1 MKKRIGFISILTLS
15 MVIGGCGANVANLP
29 QKEIND
35 TQKIE
40 STERVE
46 DVVPL
51 ESVTENTEQE
61 DISQIETE
69 EQYAISDLNVREEK
83 SLDAKIIGKY
93 QKGDIV
99 HKINDNDGDEV
110 WTRVVY
116 DDVIGY
122 VAVGY
127 LVTEEEYQAQEDE
140 RLQKENEATNI
151 ETETQKTETQVTNEE
166 KGKSSFV
173 VVIDA
178 GHQQN
183 GNSER
188 EPIGPGA
195 SETKAKVSSG
205 TSGCVSGLKEY
216 ELTLQVSLKLQQE
229 LQQRGYQVI
238 MTRTTSDVNIS
249 NAERAD
255 IANQA
260 HADAFIRIHANGSE
274 SSSANG
280 AMTICQTSSNPY
292 NSSMASKSKELST
305 YVLDEM
311 VAQTGCQK
319 ERVWETD
326 SMSGI
331 NWCEVP
337 VTIVEMGYMTNP
349 TEDKLMAT
357 EEYQNKIAVG
367 IANGID
373 KFLQ

>member
-140 RLQKENEATNI
+140 R
-151 ETETQKTETQVTNEE
+151 
-166 KGKSSFV
+166 
-173 VVIDA
+173 
-178 GHQQN
+178 
-183 GNSER
+183 
-188 EPIGPGA
+188 
-195 SETKAKVSSG
+195 
-205 TSGCVSGLKEY
+205 
-216 ELTLQVSLKLQQE
+216 
-229 LQQRGYQVI
+229 
-238 MTRTTSDVNIS
+238 
-249 NAERAD
+249 
-255 IANQA
+255 
-260 HADAFIRIHANGSE
+260 
-274 SSSANG
+274 
-280 AMTICQTSSNPY
+280 
-292 NSSMASKSKELST
+292 
-305 YVLDEM
+305 
-311 VAQTGCQK
+311 
-319 ERVWETD
+319 
-326 SMSGI
+326 
-331 NWCEVP
+331 
-337 VTIVEMGYMTNP
+337 
-349 TEDKLMAT
+349 
-357 EEYQNKIAVG
+357 
-367 IANGID
+367 
-373 KFLQ
+373 